1 MAQHND
7 TTVGRRIRRARRA
20 ADLSQSA
27 LGERL
32 GVTRQTINTWE
43 NVPGADTSLSIER
56 VTDRRRPRR
65 HLRRA
70 RPALRPDGSGVVM
83 RYALIT
89 IAAAVVIAFCW
100 TWLLHAK
107 DFDGRP

>member
-56 VTDRRRPRR
+56 VTE
-65 HLRRA
+65 
-70 RPALRPDGSGVVM
+70 
-83 RYALIT
+83 
-89 IAAAVVIAFCW
+89 IAAALDVTFAELVPLCDQTAV
-100 TWLLHAK
+100 AS
-107 DFDGRP
+107 